1 MRILGADPYRS
12 APELAG
18 KGVELVTLEALLG
31 QSDFVVI
38 ACLLDASTR
47 HLIDAG
53 RLALMK
59 PTAFLINVARGAIV
73 DEAALLETLRA
84 RRIRAAAI
92 DVFSKEPLPADDPVR
107 SLDNVVLTPHIGYAT
122 EDTFRLF
129 YGQMVEDIAAW
140 ASGSPIRTIDG

>member
-1 MRILGADPYRS
+1 MKVVAWSHNLTAERCAEVGAELVSKEELFARSDVVTIHLLLSDRTTGLVGADD
-12 APELAG
+12 LA
-18 KGVELVTLEALLG
+18 
-31 QSDFVVI
+31 
-38 ACLLDASTR
+38 R
-47 HLIDAG
+47 
-53 RLALMK
+53 MK
-59 PTAFLINVARGAIV
+59 PSAILVNTSRGPIV